1 MTKLTLLPM
10 RNFPFRLARLLFSPY
25 SYAMA
30 AIFGRKTGKSQ
41 PVNVYDITG
50 APASLTRDQA
60 GRQRRYFI
68 SMMVR
73 TACFILTVLLPSPWR
88 WFALL
93 GAVTLPYFAVV
104 IANAGRESFAPGDG
118 LFRDKSKSLE

>member
-1 MTKLTLLPM
+1 
-10 RNFPFRLARLLFSPY
+10 
-25 SYAMA
+25 MA
-30 AIFGRKTGKSQ
+30 SKFGRKNIKSKN
-41 PVNVYDITG
+41 VNVYDITG

-60 GRQRRYFI
+60 GRQKRYFI
-68 SMMVR
+68 SMMIR
-73 TACFILTVLLPSPWR
+73 TGCFILTVLLPSPWR

-118 LFRDKSKSLE
+118 LLRDQSKSLE

>member
-1 MTKLTLLPM
+1 
-10 RNFPFRLARLLFSPY
+10 
-25 SYAMA
+25 MA
-30 AIFGRKTGKSQ
+30 SIFGRKIGKSR
-41 PVNVYDITG
+41 PTNVYDITG

-73 TACFILTVLLPSPWR
+73 TACFILTVLLPNPWR
-88 WFALL
+88 WFALV

-104 IANAGRESFAPGDG
+104 IANARRESFAPSDALVGD
-118 LFRDKSKSLE
+118 KAKSLE